1 MTSSRYG
8 VVEHKKG
15 DVKTRCDVVECTFLR
30 KVTSSRYGVVEH
42 KEGDIK

>member
-1 MTSSRYG
+1 MKSSRYG